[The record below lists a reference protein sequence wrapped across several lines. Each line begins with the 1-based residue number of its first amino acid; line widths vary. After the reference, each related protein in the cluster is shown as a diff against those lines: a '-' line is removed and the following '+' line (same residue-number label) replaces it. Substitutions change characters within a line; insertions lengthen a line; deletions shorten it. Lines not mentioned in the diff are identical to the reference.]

1 MSTGRK
7 LFIGLSIIVFLVIGF
22 MVSGKPEGV
31 LVDQFI
37 MDLVHSN
44 NNILIIRIMEV
55 ISFLGSEV
63 FLFPVMGT
71 AVAYFTIKKR
81 YYVAGLLL
89 VSSLGSFIANHILK
103 QIFLRPRPFEYFLVE
118 QGGLS
123 YPSGHSMVSMTM
135 FLTIAYL
142 LTRKSIDEKYK
153 TRIWASVF
161 IYIFLMGI
169 SRVFLGVHW
178 PSDIIG
184 GYAAGYLFFEA
195 YIPFVNKKL
204 LKRDSI

>member
-7 LFIGLSIIVFLVIGF
+7 LFIGLSLIVFLVIGF
-22 MVSGKPEGV
+22 MVSGKAEGV
-31 LVDQFI
+31 LLDQII
-37 MDLVHSN
+37 MDLVHGN
-44 NNILIIRIMEV
+44 NNILVIRIMEV

-103 QIFLRPRPFEYFLVE
+103 QIFQRPRPFEYFLVE

-142 LTRKSIDEKYK
+142 LTRRSIDEKYK
-153 TRIWASVF
+153 NSIWTAVF
-161 IYIFLMGI
+161 IYILLMGI

-195 YIPFVNKKL
+195 YIPFANTKL
-204 LKRDSI
+204 LKKDSI